1 MEAGWEGEM
10 ARSRIDLRNMMA
22 RAAIVGKRRSQ
33 DDELFAEE
41 LFFDHEE
48 LEHIKRARNTGPRP
62 GGTNATGRKNYAES
76 TWARMLRD
84 QSAQL
89 KSHTSPESKVFRN
102 RFRVPFA
109 IFERLALWA
118 KGWHE
123 KGKADASG
131 RRRIP
136 TELKVL
142 GVLRILGRATCFDGI
157 EELSS
162 ISVPTMQGFFHQ
174 FTSKVRSELYDLH
187 VHMPKTKE
195 EMSEAEAPYAVLGF
209 PGAFFSMDVVHVAWC
224 MCPEYLNHLTK
235 GKEGFPTIAYNVCSD
250 HQGRAL
256 SVCPG
261 AYGATNDKTIVKFDT
276 AIDEVRTR
284 SFFTEYE
291 YEVRTGPGDE
301 DRKMESG
308 AWGIVDGGYLKW
320 AVTQAADKV
329 CSLPGYARWRM
340 QMESVRKDIECF
352 FGRLKARFRI
362 LKTPLSFHDKKQID
376 DLFFTCVTLQNL
388 LLDWDVGSGRVVG
401 WEVDPG
407 WGLFEDDESG
417 ASDARLWSRP
427 KLRRFGKFNEFFTP
441 EPTADFSEFG
451 RSCMPAHTAR
461 LLTKTPPVPGEAQR
475 YEKKQSALVEHFTHA
490 VSAGA
495 VHWLR

>member
-62 GGTNATGRKNYAES
+62 GGTNATGRKNYEES
-76 TWARMLRD
+76 TWARMLRN

-224 MCPEYLNHLTK
+224 MCPEYLSHLTK

-291 YEVRTGPGDE
+291 YEVHGEVRTGPGDVVSPGDPGIKLRYGNLGILIQAHTRLPIFSIAKIKIASPRHTATHTGKPANHLATPRE
-301 DRKMESG
+301 SCRECSG
-308 AWGIVDGGYLKW
+308 ALLRCVNK
-320 AVTQAADKV
+320 
-329 CSLPGYARWRM
+329 PG
-340 QMESVRKDIECF
+340 
-352 FGRLKARFRI
+352 
-362 LKTPLSFHDKKQID
+362 
-376 DLFFTCVTLQNL
+376 
-388 LLDWDVGSGRVVG
+388 
-401 WEVDPG
+401 
-407 WGLFEDDESG
+407 
-417 ASDARLWSRP
+417 
-427 KLRRFGKFNEFFTP
+427 
-441 EPTADFSEFG
+441 
-451 RSCMPAHTAR
+451 
-461 LLTKTPPVPGEAQR
+461 
-475 YEKKQSALVEHFTHA
+475 
-490 VSAGA
+490 
-495 VHWLR
+495 

>member
-48 LEHIKRARNTGPRP
+48 LEHIKRARNTGRRP
-62 GGTNATGRKNYAES
+62 GGTNATGRKNYEES

-291 YEVRTGPGDE
+291 YEVHGEVRTGPGDVVSPGDPGIKLRYGNLGILIQAHTRLPIFSIAE
-301 DRKMESG
+301 IKIASPRHTATHTGKPANHLATPRESCRECSG
-308 AWGIVDGGYLKW
+308 ALLRCVNK
-320 AVTQAADKV
+320 
-329 CSLPGYARWRM
+329 PG
-340 QMESVRKDIECF
+340 
-352 FGRLKARFRI
+352 
-362 LKTPLSFHDKKQID
+362 
-376 DLFFTCVTLQNL
+376 
-388 LLDWDVGSGRVVG
+388 
-401 WEVDPG
+401 
-407 WGLFEDDESG
+407 
-417 ASDARLWSRP
+417 
-427 KLRRFGKFNEFFTP
+427 
-441 EPTADFSEFG
+441 
-451 RSCMPAHTAR
+451 
-461 LLTKTPPVPGEAQR
+461 
-475 YEKKQSALVEHFTHA
+475 
-490 VSAGA
+490 
-495 VHWLR
+495 